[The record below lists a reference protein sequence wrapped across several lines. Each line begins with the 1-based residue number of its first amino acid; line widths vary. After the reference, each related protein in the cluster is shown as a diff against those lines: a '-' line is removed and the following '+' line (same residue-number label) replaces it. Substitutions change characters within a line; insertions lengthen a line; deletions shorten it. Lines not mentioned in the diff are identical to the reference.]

1 MSSHGEGSVSA
12 GIVSATIRVT
22 VLGDAGR
29 VDLAVPTWIDVATLA
44 AGYAESVGTT
54 EVPVLATT
62 SGSVLDGDRSV
73 DEVGLRHGDV
83 VVALAH
89 DDLAAP
95 ADRGPADRPGSTP
108 SRTVQP
114 LLLLL
119 AGTAGLGGA
128 ATMAGTGASG
138 PARVVVLVLLLLC
151 ALVAA
156 VPLGPARAS
165 TSRARSAASPA
176 FGAGAGFLA
185 SYSAEPGGLLLGLAV
200 AALAAVVFAAVAR
213 TFLDPDQ
220 DELVEVWLVVA
231 GVVAV
236 LTLVMLLVGGTL
248 VGLWSLLFG
257 AAVVAARL
265 LPFTVVDVPDQALLD
280 LDRLA
285 VTAWSARER
294 PRGSR
299 RRRSMV
305 RFDGVTALVRRGLRL
320 VAAGTV
326 AIAVVVATTGPLLTL
341 AAGRDVAGISAL
353 VMVGLGAGALTLVAR
368 SFRSTLPRL
377 ALRLSA
383 TWTLAFLGLDV
394 LREFGRTT
402 DWLVFA
408 VAGTLALL
416 VSLTAVSLGRGWRS
430 VWWARVADLGEGL
443 SIVLVVAAV
452 PLASGFS
459 EVVRG
464 FAS

>member
-1 MSSHGEGSVSA
+1 MSA

-44 AGYAESVGTT
+44 AGYVESVGTT
-54 EVPVLATT
+54 EVPVLATS
-62 SGSVLDGDRSV
+62 SGSVLDGARSV

-89 DDLAAP
+89 DAPVAP
-95 ADRGPADRPGSTP
+95 ADTGPADRPGRTP
-108 SRTVQP
+108 SRPVQP
-114 LLLLL
+114 LLLLV

-128 ATMAGTGASG
+128 ATLAGTGADG
-138 PARVVVLVLLLLC
+138 PARVVGLVLLLLC
-151 ALVAA
+151 ALAAA
-156 VPLGPARAS
+156 VPLGPAWAS
-165 TSRARSAASPA
+165 TSRARSAVSPA
-176 FGAGAGFLA
+176 FGAGAGFVA
-185 SYSAEPGGLLLGLAV
+185 AYSTNPGGLLLGLAV
-200 AALAAVVFAAVAR
+200 AALAAAVFAAVAR

-231 GVVAV
+231 AVVAV
-236 LTLVMLLVGGTL
+236 LTLMILLVGGSL

-265 LPFTVVDVPDQALLD
+265 LPYTVVDVPDQTLLD

-285 VTAWSARER
+285 VTAWSAREL

-326 AIAVVVATTGPLLTL
+326 AIAVVVAVTGPLLTL

-353 VMVGLGAGALTLVAR
+353 VMVGLGAGALSLVAR

-383 TWTLAFLGLDV
+383 TWALAFLGLDV
-394 LREFGRTT
+394 LREFGPAT

-408 VAGTLALL
+408 VAGAVALV

-430 VWWARVADLGEGL
+430 VWWARVADLVEGI

-464 FAS
+464 FTS

>member
-1 MSSHGEGSVSA
+1 
-12 GIVSATIRVT
+12 
-22 VLGDAGR
+22 
-29 VDLAVPTWIDVATLA
+29 
-44 AGYAESVGTT
+44 
-54 EVPVLATT
+54 
-62 SGSVLDGDRSV
+62 
-73 DEVGLRHGDV
+73 
-83 VVALAH
+83 
-89 DDLAAP
+89 
-95 ADRGPADRPGSTP
+95 
-108 SRTVQP
+108 

-128 ATMAGTGASG
+128 ATLAGTGASG

-151 ALVAA
+151 ALVAL
-156 VPLGPARAS
+156 PLGPARAS

-185 SYSAEPGGLLLGLAV
+185 SYSAAPGGLLLGLAV
-200 AALAAVVFAAVAR
+200 AALAAAVFAAVAR

-220 DELVEVWLVVA
+220 DELVVVWLVVA

-236 LTLVMLLVGGTL
+236 LALVMLLVGGSL

-257 AAVVAARL
+257 AAVVAGRL
-265 LPFTVVDVPDQALLD
+265 LPYTVVDVPDQALLD

-383 TWTLAFLGLDV
+383 TWALAFLGLDV

-430 VWWARVADLGEGL
+430 VWWARVADLAEGL

-464 FAS
+464 FTS

>member
-29 VDLAVPTWIDVATLA
+29 VDLAVPTWIDVAPLA
-44 AGYAESVGTT
+44 AGYAESGGTT

-95 ADRGPADRPGSTP
+95 ADRGLADRPGSTP

-119 AGTAGLGGA
+119 AGTAGVGGA
-128 ATMAGTGASG
+128 ATLAGTGASG

-185 SYSAEPGGLLLGLAV
+185 SYSAVPGGLLLGLAV
-200 AALAAVVFAAVAR
+200 AALTAAVFAAVAR

-236 LTLVMLLVGGTL
+236 LT
-248 VGLWSLLFG
+248 LWSLLFG

-416 VSLTAVSLGRGWRS
+416 ASLTAVSLGRGWRS